1 MLENLNDY
9 LAMIAVIGVLFLALG
24 IAFYFINLKWIEKN
38 VRREVKYYDFQ
49 RKHNEKR

>member
-24 IAFYFINLKWIEKN
+24 IAFYFIKVKGIEKN

-49 RKHNEKR
+49 RKNTEKR

>member
-9 LAMIAVIGVLFLALG
+9 LAMIAVIGVLLLALG
-24 IAFYFINLKWIEKN
+24 IVFYFINLKSIEKN

-49 RKHNEKR
+49 RKNNEKR